1 MALGYSTGASRW
13 CYNNLPPQT
22 TSPLQPPKS
31 FNFPLTPSGLPVGLL
46 RLPGPLTR
54 PEILLLYNHFA
65 QHTLPNL
72 YGRTPLPSCHS
83 LASLLKNLQKR
94 LQMMKTNSS
103 VGQKGVTSCQLSF
116 PTLRQHSP
124 LQLDCLVIGPRISWL
139 MFTSI
144 LDFHS
149 CLLPNLKCPIFLQI
163 MTFFSFSN
171 AGRHRKGNPM

>member
-31 FNFPLTPSGLPVGLL
+31 FNFSLTPSNLPVGLL

-83 LASLLKNLQKR
+83 LVSLLKNLQKR

-103 VGQKGVTSCQLSF
+103 VGQKGVTSCLPFLPHPTPALPAPAGLSG
-116 PTLRQHSP
+116 HCSP
-124 LQLDCLVIGPRISWL
+124 NILAHVHLYPRLS
-139 MFTSI
+139 
-144 LDFHS
+144 
-149 CLLPNLKCPIFLQI
+149 LLLA
-163 MTFFSFSN
+163 S
-171 AGRHRKGNPM
+171 